1 MKTIHQDD
9 SPQNISEELHTAN
22 AVDEG
27 SERSVV
33 HCCISVS
40 FLNGLIS
47 L

>member
-27 SERSVV
+27 SERSVGN
-33 HCCISVS
+33 IQRKKE
-40 FLNGLIS
+40 
-47 L
+47 